1 MGTKNILRFPNPV
14 GKKIHPT
21 EKNIDMLKVL
31 IKNSIELDK
40 EHVVLDPFCGSRNN
54 CISI

>member
-40 EHVVLDPFCGSRNN
+40 EHIVLDPFMRFTEQLY
-54 CISI
+54 

>member
-14 GKKIHPT
+14 GKKSHPT

-31 IKNSIELDK
+31 IKNSVELDK
-40 EHVVLDPFCGSRNN
+40 EHIVLDPFMRFTEQLY
-54 CISI
+54 